1 MEDGGRLERGGE
13 RAWEWEMENRMA
25 RKYRLE
31 EGIGVTLYVEVM
43 KIEVEYSERK
53 ILFGSKKLM
62 IRIR

>member
-43 KIEVEYSERK
+43 KIEEMKLSIVNVKYYSVVK
-53 ILFGSKKLM
+53 S
-62 IRIR
+62 

>member
-31 EGIGVTLYVEVM
+31 EGIGVTLYVQVM
-43 KIEVEYSERK
+43 KIEEITSSIVNVKYYSVVK
-53 ILFGSKKLM
+53 S
-62 IRIR
+62 

>member
-31 EGIGVTLYVEVM
+31 EGIGVTLYVQVM
-43 KIEVEYSERK
+43 KIEEITSSIMNVKYYSVVK
-53 ILFGSKKLM
+53 S
-62 IRIR
+62 

>member
-31 EGIGVTLYVEVM
+31 EGIGVTLYVQVM
-43 KIEVEYSERK
+43 KIEEITSSIVKYYSVVK
-53 ILFGSKKLM
+53 S
-62 IRIR
+62 